1 MSEIVNLSPSLRSLN
16 TKNSPLVPPRRVSS
30 SYYRLKFLSFPGKI
44 SLATERIR
52 AIDARKQEVDDSPVS
67 IELGPISSES
77 HFDEVMEEAQARMAA
92 WCRKCIYL
100 RPKLEKL
107 AAEFYPRLRFYH
119 VDVNAVPYRL
129 VTRAGVTGTEARK
142 CDKCF
147 AYKPLRTHHCR
158 VCRRCVL
165 KMDHHC
171 VWINNC
177 VGYANYKAFF
187 LLVFYA
193 TVACIHSTVLLVC
206 CVFKNGESY
215 AGNVPLKTFMV
226 SCGVFM
232 IGLSITLGT
241 LLGWHIYLIAH
252 NMTTIEHYN
261 SKRALWLAR
270 KSGQSYRHQ
279 FDLGVY
285 KNITSV
291 LGSNIMK
298 WLCPTFT
305 RNTEDGINF
314 SAARDS

>member
-1 MSEIVNLSPSLRSLN
+1 MSCRRFFSIPVLSVILVMGLVYYVTLFVFIDDWVGLRSSAGKLN
-16 TKNSPLVPPRRVSS
+16 ALIFTSLASLCIFSLSICVLLDPGRVPS
-30 SYYRLKFLSFPGKI
+30 SYAPDV
-44 SLATERIR
+44 EN
-52 AIDARKQEVDDSPVS
+52 
-67 IELGPISSES
+67 SSWS
-77 HFDEVMEEAQARMAA
+77 GS
-92 WCRKCIYL
+92 
-100 RPKLEKL
+100 
-107 AAEFYPRLRFYH
+107 
-119 VDVNAVPYRL
+119 NN
-129 VTRAGVTGTEARK
+129 GTEARK
-142 CDKCF
+142 CDTCF

-291 LGSNIMK
+291 LGSNIIK

-314 SAARDS
+314 SASRDS

>member
-1 MSEIVNLSPSLRSLN
+1 MSCRRFFSIPVLSAILLMGLVYYFTLFVFIDDWVGLRSSPGKLN
-16 TKNSPLVPPRRVSS
+16 AFIFSFLASLCLLSLSICVLVDPGRVPS
-30 SYYRLKFLSFPGKI
+30 SYVPDV
-44 SLATERIR
+44 E
-52 AIDARKQEVDDSPVS
+52 SPNWS
-67 IELGPISSES
+67 GS
-77 HFDEVMEEAQARMAA
+77 
-92 WCRKCIYL
+92 
-100 RPKLEKL
+100 
-107 AAEFYPRLRFYH
+107 
-119 VDVNAVPYRL
+119 NN
-129 VTRAGVTGTEARK
+129 GTEARK

-193 TVACIHSTVLLVC
+193 TLASIYSTVLLVC
-206 CVFKNGESY
+206 CIFKNAESY

-226 SCGVFM
+226 ACGVVV

-241 LLGWHIYLIAH
+241 LLAWHIYLIAH
-252 NMTTIEHYN
+252 NMTTIEHYD
-261 SKRALWLAR
+261 SKRALWLAK
-270 KSGQSYRHQ
+270 KSGQSFRHQ

-285 KNITSV
+285 NNITSV
-291 LGSNIMK
+291 LGSNIIK
-298 WLCPTFT
+298 WLCPTVT

-314 SAARDS
+314 SASRDS